1 MVKKKTHTAI
11 NIAGEVNQTINKN
24 NRRFIKLTTTACY
37 IELGPDI
44 LPDVHLGDMIEID
57 GSIEIRSIDP
67 CFNRK
72 RELTLPEKLSKKDPE
87 E

>member
-1 MVKKKTHTAI
+1 MSKHKLNTTI

-24 NRRFIKLTTTACY
+24 NKRFIKLTSAACY
-37 IELGPDI
+37 IELAPDV
-44 LPDVHLGDMIEID
+44 LPDVHLGDMIAID
-57 GSIEIRSIDP
+57 GKIEIRSIDP

-72 RELTLPEKLSKKDPE
+72 RDITLPVKLSNKDPE